1 MYDSEISLNSL
12 NWEGGKGRVEGGGNG
27 GRGGGGQSATTS
39 STEPL
44 KTPGLPYVVT
54 LVPTKIISII
64 VSTYH

>member
-12 NWEGGKGRVEGGGNG
+12 NREGGKGRVEGGGNG
-27 GRGGGGQSATTS
+27 GRGGEDSATTS

-44 KTPGLPYVVT
+44 KIPGLPYVVT